1 MSMSD
6 LDVTSDLQKRLARIE
21 TTLLHLR
28 LGKVPA
34 QPVDPMAWRLDT
46 SVPHPTEPY
55 AGWRVDAILRCLRE
69 DWHGMTEAIRNWG
82 VRFEERFSR

>member
-1 MSMSD
+1 MLMSD
-6 LDVTSDLQKRLARIE
+6 LDVTSDLQQRLARIE

-34 QPVDPMAWRLDT
+34 QPVDLMAWRLDT
-46 SVPHPTEPY
+46 RLPHSTEPY
-55 AGWRVDAILRCLRE
+55 AGWRVATILRCLRE

>member
-1 MSMSD
+1 MSD
-6 LDVTSDLQKRLARIE
+6 LDVTSDLQQRLARIE

-34 QPVDPMAWRLDT
+34 RPADPMAWRLDAR
-46 SVPHPTEPY
+46 VPHPTEPY
-55 AGWRVDAILRCLRE
+55 AGWRLGTIARCLRE

>member
-6 LDVTSDLQKRLARIE
+6 LDVTSDLQQRLARIE
-21 TTLLHLR
+21 ASLLHLR
-28 LGKVPA
+28 LGKTPP
-34 QPVDPMAWRLDT
+34 QPIDLMAWRVDAT
-46 SVPHPTEPY
+46 IPHPTEPY
-55 AGWRVDAILRCLRE
+55 AGWRLETILRCLRE

>member
-1 MSMSD
+1 MSD
-6 LDVTSDLQKRLARIE
+6 LDVTSDLQQRLARIE

-34 QPVDPMAWRLDT
+34 QPVDLMAWRLDT
-46 SVPHPTEPY
+46 RLPHPTEPY
-55 AGWRVDAILRCLRE
+55 AGWRVATIQRCLRE
-69 DWHGMTEAIRNWG
+69 DWHGMTEAICNWG